1 MTGFTCCPSVLDVNH
16 TVVNDGA
23 RGIVSRPAIVTCTVT
38 SPDSDVSSYTYEF
51 SYTRDGAHFK
61 YSPTSSSEPERVF
74 EFTADK
80 DFGREQVYTF
90 VSVKLMDKAYNENE
104 YNTSS
109 IKAMGGM
116 TQFTVTNTGAATPPN
131 NCTTPPPNRTAA
143 PLISNMTCCQDKQSS
158 VKCQA
163 TSSDRDNDFVII
175 HYSKIDDSGRS
186 ISNGS
191 MGSSTGNVYLGI
203 EADTT
208 LTITKVSVAD
218 AVGNTREYGT
228 ADIAVMGGTSQIRA
242 TNTGA
247 GVIPCEPIGSQHSPT
262 TSKQTSTTVSSPTT
276 SKQTSTTVSREPSA
290 SASNAMESGQQLILL
305 ALLFTLKG
313 FAF

>member
-1 MTGFTCCPSVLDVNH
+1 VLDVNH

-23 RGIVSRPAIVTCTVT
+23 RGIVSRQAIVTCTVT
-38 SPDSDVSSYTYEF
+38 SPDSDLSRYYYKLSH
-51 SYTRDGAHFK
+51 TRDGADFGN
-61 YSPTSSSEPERVF
+61 SVAVSAEPEKEF
-74 EFTADK
+74 GFTADK

-90 VSVKLMDKAYNENE
+90 VSVTLEDKAYNENE
-104 YNTSS
+104 YNTTS

-116 TQFTVTNTGAATPPN
+116 TQFTVTNTGAATAPN

-143 PLISNMTCCQDKQSS
+143 PLISNMTCCQSNVDAQQSS
-158 VKCQA
+158 VKCRA
-163 TSSDRDNDFVII
+163 TSSDRDNDFII
-175 HYSKIDDSGRS
+175 YHYSHIDDSGRS
-186 ISNGS
+186 ISNG
-191 MGSSTGNVYLGI
+191 MEIGNSRSVYFDI
-203 EADTT
+203 KANTT
-208 LTITKVSVAD
+208 LTFTKVSLAD

-247 GVIPCEPIGSQHSPT
+247 GVIPCEPI
-262 TSKQTSTTVSSPTT
+262 SS
-276 SKQTSTTVSREPSA
+276 EPVA
-290 SASNAMESGQQLILL
+290 SASNPMESGQQLTLL